1 MTYQLRRL
9 RLRGFIRR
17 IPKTHRYEVTD
28 CGMRT
33 ALFYAASASAILR
46 PLADATSP
54 QSQTAPETLP
64 KILRKLDKLLAQFP
78 ELQQAS

>member
-1 MTYQLRRL
+1 MDRQ
-9 RLRGFIRR
+9 
-17 IPKTHRYEVTD
+17 TD